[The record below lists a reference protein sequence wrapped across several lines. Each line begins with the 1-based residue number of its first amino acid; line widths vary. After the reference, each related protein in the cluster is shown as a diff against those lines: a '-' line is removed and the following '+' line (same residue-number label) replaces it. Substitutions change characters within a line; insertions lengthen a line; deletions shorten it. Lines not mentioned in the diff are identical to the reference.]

1 MLYAIWQYVFFC
13 AVVESKK
20 QFRWFHNT
28 ASMAPK
34 TLKIPIQCAVFYDT
48 KVLTVLLAFSP
59 TRPLRLT
66 VTTRQLRLT
75 VRWFSPTRQ
84 LRFTVRWFS
93 PTRQLRLTVRL
104 TVRCFSPTWPL
115 RLTVRWF
122 SPTRQLRL
130 TVRLTVRCF
139 SPTWPLR
146 LTVRWFSPTRQL
158 RWLLPRTLRWLASTL
173 LPTLRPTNY
182 RYVFRAIRCRCFR
195 WHCTFTGKLCF
206 LAEVSAL
213 LRMLSWGYCAWLFM
227 IDKSFRFRSII
238 IFCIIPL
245 LPLFRDNPLASLWE
259 SLHEL
264 HSMANYVL

>member
-66 VTTRQLRLT
+66 LRL
-75 VRWFSPTRQ
+75 
-84 LRFTVRWFS
+84 
-93 PTRQLRLTVRL
+93 
-104 TVRCFSPTWPL
+104 FSPTW
-115 RLTVRWF
+115 R
-122 SPTRQLRL
+122 
-130 TVRLTVRCF
+130 
-139 SPTWPLR
+139 
-146 LTVRWFSPTRQL
+146 L

-173 LPTLRPTNY
+173 SPTLRPTNQ
-182 RYVFRAIRCRCFR
+182 RDVFRAIRCRCFR
-195 WHCTFTGKLCF
+195 RHCTFTGKLCF

-227 IDKSFRFRSII
+227 VDKGFCFRSII
-238 IFCIIPL
+238 IFWIIPSPPL
-245 LPLFRDNPLASLWE
+245 LPLFRHNPLASLWE

>member
-48 KVLTVLLAFSP
+48 KVLTVILAFSP

-66 VTTRQLRLT
+66 LR
-75 VRWFSPTRQ
+75 
-84 LRFTVRWFS
+84 
-93 PTRQLRLTVRL
+93 
-104 TVRCFSPTWPL
+104 C
-115 RLTVRWF
+115 
-122 SPTRQLRL
+122 
-130 TVRLTVRCF
+130 
-139 SPTWPLR
+139 
-146 LTVRWFSPTRQL
+146 FSPTRQL

-227 IDKSFRFRSII
+227 IDKSFCFRSII
-238 IFCIIPL
+238 IFCIIPSPLL